1 MRSLL
6 LIHISNFNDCRLV
19 EKEQVE
25 GGFFGNIQIALKQKS
40 CAYLAGASRQ

>member
-1 MRSLL
+1 VRSLL

-25 GGFFGNIQIALKQKS
+25 GGIFGNIQIALKQKS
-40 CAYLAGASRQ
+40 CVLVVVDSHQ